1 MQRVT
6 FENRV
11 DFLNAVEIIKDYVRK
26 VSTQLARFHVHHEQ
40 DADGCSTLVLHVV
53 GPNVPEDKSVADF
66 LEQLKSITA
75 EVESLVPK
83 PTVPSEPAAES
94 SSDIEDSEIESEQL
108 Q

>member
-6 FENRV
+6 FEDRTN
-11 DFLNAVEIIKDYVRK
+11 FLNSIEIVKDYIRK

-53 GPNVPEDKSVADF
+53 GPKVSEEKSVADF

-75 EVESLVPK
+75 EVEANLPK
-83 PTVPSEPAAES
+83 PKTEPAAES
-94 SSDIEDSEIESEQL
+94 SGDIEDTEIDQSEQS

>member
-6 FENRV
+6 FEERTN
-11 DFLNAVEIIKDYVRK
+11 FLNAVEMIKDYVRK
-26 VSTQLARFHVHHEQ
+26 VSTQLARFHSHHEQ

-53 GPNVPEDKSVADF
+53 GPNVPEEKSVADF

-75 EVESLVPK
+75 EVEASLPK
-83 PTVPSEPAAES
+83 PPEAAEES
-94 SSDIEDSEIESEQL
+94 SSDIEDEEIEQSEQL